1 MRCVG
6 AQEFNKKMREAFKA
20 EDLAEFAI
28 QGEDERF
35 AEAVGKGGP
44 AAGALVTVKAAGGGG
59 DNKRKAPELAATL
72 YQKKKKGQGGG
83 RGGDKRQT
91 FARK

>member
-1 MRCVG
+1 MG
-6 AQEFNKKMREAFKA
+6 AQDFNEKMREAFKA

-35 AEAVGKGGP
+35 AEAVGNSGP
-44 AAGALVTVKAAGGGG
+44 AAGALVTVKAAPGSDGG
-59 DNKRKAPELAATL
+59 NKRKASEQAATL

-83 RGGDKRQT
+83 RGGDKRQK
-91 FARK
+91 FGRK